1 MSPAVPDS
9 YRQTLFSFTYEIQF
23 QQAVNPV
30 NPLVI
35 PYMTLPMND
44 LKKLLK
50 TVSRIA
56 LSVFCECFYDNVIT
70 PCIRFVEKYRPA
82 R

>member
-1 MSPAVPDS
+1 MS
-9 YRQTLFSFTYEIQF
+9 EIQF

-30 NPLVI
+30 NPLMV
-35 PYMTLPMND
+35 PDMALPAND

-56 LSVFCECFYDNVIT
+56 LSEFFEGFNDNASLRRVSGL
-70 PCIRFVEKYRPA
+70 
-82 R
+82 